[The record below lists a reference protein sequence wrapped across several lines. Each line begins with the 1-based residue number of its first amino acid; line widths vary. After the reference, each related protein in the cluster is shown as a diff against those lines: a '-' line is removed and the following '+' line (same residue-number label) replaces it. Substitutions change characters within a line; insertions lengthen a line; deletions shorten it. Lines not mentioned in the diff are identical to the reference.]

1 MFYQSQLDEIARTYS
16 AKIALKPKKE
26 WTADEIEKI
35 MLQYAEDVAKIVRDA
50 TLRFHEAN
58 VKKQPIPQDLVDLP
72 LFRKVHQQPYIPIP
86 PSGSPPP
93 ISSVTGNV

>member
-1 MFYQSQLDEIARTYS
+1 MFFQSQFDQIARTYS

-35 MLQYAEDVAKIVRDA
+35 MRQYADDVAKIVRDA

-58 VKKQPIPQDLVDLP
+58 VKQEPIPKDLVDLP
-72 LFRKVHQQPYIPIP
+72 LFREVERQPYIPAMPAEI
-86 PSGSPPP
+86 SPPKR
-93 ISSVTGNV
+93 